1 MTTPTHRKN
10 DNAFLVPARSISL
23 TLFAQSPNLK
33 VRCHRLFMMLQIIH
47 DGNMI
52 LSEKMITSFSLVD
65 DEALVD
71 R

>member
-1 MTTPTHRKN
+1 
-10 DNAFLVPARSISL
+10 
-23 TLFAQSPNLK
+23 
-33 VRCHRLFMMLQIIH
+33 MMLQIIH

-52 LSEKMITSFSLVD
+52 LTEKMITSFSLVD